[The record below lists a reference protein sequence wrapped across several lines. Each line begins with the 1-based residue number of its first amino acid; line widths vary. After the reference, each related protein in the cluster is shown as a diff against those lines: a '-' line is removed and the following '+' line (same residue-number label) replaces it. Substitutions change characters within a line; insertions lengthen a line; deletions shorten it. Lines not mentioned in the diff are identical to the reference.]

1 LVTIQFIPQ
10 GEKMKLKMRL
20 FAVLLIGLFSIQPTF
35 AAEDTVQ
42 FTLEIVAE
50 NQVTLTSITQAVR
63 GLNAIEAIN
72 QVVIMGIK
80 NTDWGPM
87 IVSLA
92 SVEAVGNTYW
102 ALFVNGEMSMV
113 GAQDVILDVD
123 TIIRLILTA
132 F

>member
-1 LVTIQFIPQ
+1 
-10 GEKMKLKMRL
+10 MKLKMRL
-20 FAVLLIGLFSIQPTF
+20 LAVLLIGLFSIQPTF

-80 NTDWGPM
+80 DTDWGPM